1 MNEHKI
7 YLRQASFWCTCVS
20 HICNLL
26 CNIVL
31 EKYGLSSNNFHTLL
45 SPLNGLHKGKYIN
58 NT

>member
-1 MNEHKI
+1 MKVMEKK
-7 YLRQASFWCTCVS
+7 QGGDDAKTCVS

-31 EKYGLSSNNFHTLL
+31 DKYGLSSNNFHTLL

>member
-1 MNEHKI
+1 MEKK
-7 YLRQASFWCTCVS
+7 QGGDDAKTCVS

-31 EKYGLSSNNFHTLL
+31 DKYGLSSNNFHTLL